1 MMLPPLGKDNIQNT
15 LNECFSMMKEINDSS
30 GSESYIN
37 YVYESFLNLFDNT
50 SYRIVEG
57 YPDYIYKTTDLVKLA
72 AENTKRRETR

>member
-37 YVYESFLNLFDNT
+37 YVYEGFLNLL
-50 SYRIVEG
+50 
-57 YPDYIYKTTDLVKLA
+57 TTPPIASLKA
-72 AENTKRRETR
+72 IPITYTKQPTL